1 MLILQR
7 KKSQSIT
14 IGDNIKIT
22 ILDIGNEQ
30 IKIAIDA
37 PREISIARSELIE
50 AANANKAAVLNQSSA
65 ATFAESFKKIS
76 NKES

>member
-7 KKSQSIT
+7 KKNQSIT

-22 ILDIGNEQ
+22 ITEIGSDQ

-37 PREISIARSELIE
+37 PRSIPIARTELLE
-50 AANANKAAVLNQSSA
+50 AADANKEAASLSSEALNNLARAFHANVSP
-65 ATFAESFKKIS
+65 
-76 NKES
+76 